1 MEGNNT
7 PNENSDIFK
16 IELNTAI
23 QHKKLALIC
32 EADEK
37 YEASCKHY
45 LEAANKLMGLLKS
58 EKDEQKKE
66 TFKKHL
72 SECITNAGMLKT
84 LINDQKINIRK
95 LQKDL
100 VRPSN

>member
-1 MEGNNT
+1 
-7 PNENSDIFK
+7 
-16 IELNTAI
+16 
-23 QHKKLALIC
+23 
-32 EADEK
+32 
-37 YEASCKHY
+37 
-45 LEAANKLMGLLKS
+45 MGLLKS
-58 EKDEQKKE
+58 EKDEKKKE

-84 LINDQKINIRK
+84 LINDEKINIRK